1 MNRTVLTFLLALVS
15 LASQAQ
21 TKVNIHGI
29 CESDAKSTGI
39 CKNMDGSGGMDSVSV
54 KDGKWEYVK
63 ELPADVYTLLFIS
76 DVKAKQAKQEDV
88 IVVMA
93 DSIPAEIDLTTGT
106 VKGSKASEA
115 MNATW
120 KELFASM
127 KNDNKQAALAAVQ
140 QMRKAVLDNTDSMLP
155 VVFVPMMYKGLT
167 YPELQKIFRPG
178 VPFENHPAMKEAK
191 EYMSQ
196 IREAYQKER
205 QELLSSQKARAI
217 GNKFTDIA
225 MNDTTGRE
233 RRLSEWCGKGRYV
246 LIDFWASWCGPC
258 RAEMPNVTACYEKYH
273 AKGLDIVAIS
283 FDTNKDAWLRA
294 INTMKM
300 PWVHLSDLAGW
311 KSLGAKTYGIRGIP
325 ANILLDGEG
334 NIIDID
340 LRGYNLEEK
349 LAEIFGDIIYKR

>member
-1 MNRTVLTFLLALVS
+1 MEKEQLQKLIGMCDHTLLLQGS
-15 LASQAQ
+15 TTQE
-21 TKVNIHGI
+21 IHGI
-29 CESDAKSTGI
+29 CDDAMRFQTASI
-39 CKNMDGSGGMDSVSV
+39 CIPPC
-54 KDGKWEYVK
+54 YV
-63 ELPADVYTLLFIS
+63 
-76 DVKAKQAKQEDV
+76 
-88 IVVMA
+88 
-93 DSIPAEIDLTTGT
+93 
-106 VKGSKASEA
+106 
-115 MNATW
+115 
-120 KELFASM
+120 
-127 KNDNKQAALAAVQ
+127 
-140 QMRKAVLDNTDSMLP
+140 
-155 VVFVPMMYKGLT
+155 
-167 YPELQKIFRPG
+167 
-178 VPFENHPAMKEAK
+178 KEAK

-311 KSLGAKTYGIRGIP
+311 NSLGAKTYDIKGIP

-334 NIIDID
+334 NIIDND
-340 LRGYNLEEK
+340 LRDYMLEEK
-349 LAEIFGDIIYKR
+349 LAEIFGE

>member
-1 MNRTVLTFLLALVS
+1 MKRDIITILLALVS
-15 LASQAQ
+15 VASQAQ

-29 CESDAKSTGI
+29 CESDAKSI
-39 CKNMDGSGGMDSVSV
+39 LIMKNMDGSGGQDSVAV
-54 KDGKWEYVK
+54 TNGKWEYMK

-88 IVVMA
+88 IAVMA
-93 DSIPAEIDLTTGT
+93 DSIPTEIDLTTGT

-127 KNDNKQAALAAVQ
+127 GNENWPAAFQ

-155 VVFVPMMYKGLT
+155 VVFVPMGLYQGLT
-167 YPELQKIFRPG
+167 YSELKKIFRPG
-178 VPFENHPAMKEAK
+178 VPYENHPAMQEAK
-191 EYMSQ
+191 AHMSQ
-196 IREAYQKER
+196 MQEEYQKER
-205 QELLSSQKARAI
+205 QSQTARAI

-283 FDTNKDAWLRA
+283 FDMNKEAWLRA
-294 INTMKM
+294 IRTMNM

-311 KSLGAKTYGIRGIP
+311 NSLGAKTYNIRGIP
-325 ANILLDGEG
+325 ANILLDKEG
-334 NIIDID
+334 KIIAVD
-340 LRGYNLEEK
+340 LRGDELGET
-349 LAEIFGDIIYKR
+349 LAEILGE

>member
-1 MNRTVLTFLLALVS
+1 MKRDIITILLAFVS
-15 LASQAQ
+15 VASLAQ

-29 CESDAKSTGI
+29 CESDAKSI
-39 CKNMDGSGGMDSVSV
+39 LIMKNMDGSGGQDSVAV
-54 KDGKWEYVK
+54 TNGKWEYMK
-63 ELPADVYTLLFIS
+63 ELPADVYTLSFIS
-76 DVKAKQAKQEDV
+76 DVMVKQDKMDDF
-88 IVVMA
+88 ITVMA
-93 DSIPAEIDLTTGT
+93 DSIPTEIDLTTGT

-127 KNDNKQAALAAVQ
+127 KNENGLAAAQ

-155 VVFVPMMYKGLT
+155 VVFVPMGLYQGLT
-167 YPELQKIFRPG
+167 YSELKKVFRPG
-178 VPFENHPAMKEAK
+178 VPYENHPAMQEAK
-191 EYMSQ
+191 AHMSKMQ
-196 IREAYQKER
+196 EEYQKER
-205 QELLSSQKARAI
+205 QSQTARAI

-283 FDTNKDAWLRA
+283 FDTNKEAWLRA

-311 KSLGAKTYGIRGIP
+311 NSLGAKTYDIKGIP

-340 LRGYNLEEK
+340 LRDYMLEEK
-349 LAEIFGDIIYKR
+349 LAEIFGE

>member
-1 MNRTVLTFLLALVS
+1 MNRTVIAILLALVS
-15 LASQAQ
+15 VASQAQ

-29 CESDAKSTGI
+29 CEPDAKSI
-39 CKNMDGSGGMDSVSV
+39 SIMKNMDGSGGADSVSV
-54 KDGKWEYVK
+54 KDGKWEYMK

-93 DSIPAEIDLTTGT
+93 DSIPTEIDLTTGT

-127 KNDNKQAALAAVQ
+127 KNDNGLAAVQ

-178 VPFENHPAMKEAK
+178 APYENHPAMKEAK
-191 EYMSQ
+191 AHMSQ
-196 IREAYQKER
+196 IQEAYQKER

-311 KSLGAKTYGIRGIP
+311 NSLGAKTYDIKGIP

-334 NIIDID
+334 NIIDND
-340 LRGYNLEEK
+340 LRDYMLEEK
-349 LAEIFGDIIYKR
+349 LAEIFGE

>member
-1 MNRTVLTFLLALVS
+1 MNKTIITILLAFAS
-15 LASQAQ
+15 MASQAQ

-29 CESDAKSTGI
+29 CEPDAKSISIG
-39 CKNMDGSGGMDSVSV
+39 KNMDGSGGADSVSV
-54 KDGKWEYVK
+54 KDGKWEYMK
-63 ELPADVYTLLFIS
+63 ELPADVYALLFIS
-76 DVKAKQAKQEDV
+76 DVKAKQAKQWDVIEDV
-88 IVVMA
+88 IAVMA
-93 DSIPAEIDLTTGT
+93 DSIPTEIDLTTGT

-120 KELFASM
+120 KELIASM
-127 KNDNKQAALAAVQ
+127 KSDNKQAATLAAVQ
-140 QMRKAVLDNTDSMLP
+140 QMRKAVLDNTDSILP
-155 VVFVPMMYKGLT
+155 VVFVPMGMYKGLT
-167 YPELQKIFRPG
+167 YSELKKIFRPG
-178 VPFENHPAMKEAK
+178 VPYENHPAMQEAK
-191 EYMSQ
+191 AHMSQ
-196 IREAYQKER
+196 MQEEYQQER
-205 QELLSSQKARAI
+205 QSQTARAI

-283 FDTNKDAWLRA
+283 FDTNKEAWLRA

-300 PWVHLSDLAGW
+300 PWVHLSDLKGW
-311 KSLGAKTYGIRGIP
+311 DSLGATTYDIKGIP

-340 LRGYNLEEK
+340 LRDNMLEEK
-349 LAEIFGDIIYKR
+349 LAEIFGE

>member
-1 MNRTVLTFLLALVS
+1 MKRDIITILLALVS
-15 LASQAQ
+15 VASQAQ

-29 CESDAKSTGI
+29 CEPDAKYIGI
-39 CKNMDGSGGMDSVSV
+39 CKNMDGSGGADSVSV
-54 KDGKWEYVK
+54 RDGKWEYMK

-93 DSIPAEIDLTTGT
+93 DSIPTEIDLTTGT

-127 KNDNKQAALAAVQ
+127 KNDNGLAAVQ

-178 VPFENHPAMKEAK
+178 APYENHPAMKEAK

-311 KSLGAKTYGIRGIP
+311 NSLGAKTYDIKGIP

-334 NIIDID
+334 NIIAID
-340 LRGYNLEEK
+340 LRDYMLEEK
-349 LAEIFGDIIYKR
+349 LAEIFEE

>member
-1 MNRTVLTFLLALVS
+1 MNKAIFTILLALVS
-15 LASQAQ
+15 VASQAQ

-29 CESDAKSTGI
+29 CESDAKSI
-39 CKNMDGSGGMDSVSV
+39 SIMKNMDGSGGTDSVSV
-54 KDGKWEYVK
+54 KDDKWEYVK
-63 ELPADVYTLLFIS
+63 ELSADVYTLLFIS

-93 DSIPAEIDLTTGT
+93 DSIPTEIDLTTGT

-127 KNDNKQAALAAVQ
+127 KNDNGLAAVQ

-167 YPELQKIFRPG
+167 YPELQRIFHPG
-178 VPFENHPAMKEAK
+178 APYENHPAMKEAK

-311 KSLGAKTYGIRGIP
+311 NSLGAKTYDIKGIP

-334 NIIDID
+334 NIIDND
-340 LRGYNLEEK
+340 LRDYMLEEK
-349 LAEIFGDIIYKR
+349 LVEIFGE

>member
-1 MNRTVLTFLLALVS
+1 MKRDIITILLALVS
-15 LASQAQ
+15 VASQAQ

-29 CESDAKSTGI
+29 CEPDAKSISI
-39 CKNMDGSGGMDSVSV
+39 CKNMDGSGGADSIAVTN
-54 KDGKWEYVK
+54 GKWEYMK
-63 ELPADVYTLLFIS
+63 ELPADVYALLFIS
-76 DVKAKQAKQEDV
+76 DVKAKQAKQWDVIEDV
-88 IVVMA
+88 IAVMA
-93 DSIPAEIDLTTGT
+93 DSIPTEIDLTTGT

-120 KELFASM
+120 KELIASM
-127 KNDNKQAALAAVQ
+127 KSDNKQAAKLAAVQ

-155 VVFVPMMYKGLT
+155 VVFVPMGMYQGLT
-167 YPELQKIFRPG
+167 YPELQKIFYPG
-178 VPFENHPAMKEAK
+178 APYENHPAMQEAK
-191 EYMSQ
+191 AHMSQ
-196 IREAYQKER
+196 MQEEYQKER
-205 QELLSSQKARAI
+205 QSQTARAI

-283 FDTNKDAWLRA
+283 FDTNKEAWLRA

-311 KSLGAKTYGIRGIP
+311 NSLGATTYDIKGIP

-340 LRGYNLEEK
+340 LRDYMLEEK
-349 LAEIFGDIIYKR
+349 LAEIFGE

>member
-1 MNRTVLTFLLALVS
+1 MKRDIITILLALVS
-15 LASQAQ
+15 VASQAQ

-29 CESDAKSTGI
+29 CEPDAKYIGI
-39 CKNMDGSGGMDSVSV
+39 CKNMDGSGGADSVSV
-54 KDGKWEYVK
+54 RDGKWEYMK
-63 ELPADVYTLLFIS
+63 ELPADVYTLSFIS
-76 DVKAKQAKQEDV
+76 DVMEKQEKQEDF
-88 IVVMA
+88 ITVMA
-93 DSIPAEIDLTTGT
+93 DSIPTEIDLTTGT

-120 KELFASM
+120 KGLLASM
-127 KNDNKQAALAAVQ
+127 KSDNKLAAVQ

-178 VPFENHPAMKEAK
+178 APYENHPAMKEAK
-191 EYMSQ
+191 EHMSQ
-196 IREAYQKER
+196 MQEEYQKER
-205 QELLSSQKARAI
+205 QSQTARAI

-311 KSLGAKTYGIRGIP
+311 NSLGATTYDIKGIP

-340 LRGYNLEEK
+340 LRDYMLEEK
-349 LAEIFGDIIYKR
+349 LAEIFGE

>member
-1 MNRTVLTFLLALVS
+1 MKRDIITILLAFVS
-15 LASQAQ
+15 VASQAQ

-29 CESDAKSTGI
+29 CEPDAKYIGI
-39 CKNMDGSGGMDSVSV
+39 CKNMDGSGGQDSVAV
-54 KDGKWEYVK
+54 TNGKWEYMK
-63 ELPADVYTLLFIS
+63 ELPAEVYTLSFIS
-76 DVKAKQAKQEDV
+76 DVKAKQPKQEDV
-88 IVVMA
+88 ITVMA
-93 DSIPAEIDLTTGT
+93 DSIPTEIDLTTGT

-127 KNDNKQAALAAVQ
+127 KSDNQQAAMQAAAQ

-155 VVFVPMMYKGLT
+155 VVFVPMGLYQGLT
-167 YPELQKIFRPG
+167 YSELKKVFRPG
-178 VPFENHPAMKEAK
+178 VPYENHPAMQEAK
-191 EYMSQ
+191 AHMSQ
-196 IREAYQKER
+196 MQEEYQKER
-205 QELLSSQKARAI
+205 QSQTARAI

-283 FDTNKDAWLRA
+283 FDTNKEAWLRA
-294 INTMKM
+294 INTMEM

-311 KSLGAKTYGIRGIP
+311 NSLGAKTYDIKGIP

-340 LRGYNLEEK
+340 LRDYMLEEK
-349 LAEIFGDIIYKR
+349 LAEIFGE

>member
-1 MNRTVLTFLLALVS
+1 MKRDIITILLALVS
-15 LASQAQ
+15 VASQAQ

-29 CESDAKSTGI
+29 CEPDAKSISI
-39 CKNMDGSGGMDSVSV
+39 CKNMDGSGGADSVSV
-54 KDGKWEYVK
+54 RDGKWEYMK
-63 ELPADVYTLLFIS
+63 ELPADVYTLSFIS
-76 DVKAKQAKQEDV
+76 DVMEKQEKQEDF
-88 IVVMA
+88 ITVMA
-93 DSIPAEIDLTTGT
+93 DSIPTEIDLTTGT

-127 KNDNKQAALAAVQ
+127 KNNNGLAAVQ

-178 VPFENHPAMKEAK
+178 VPYENHPAMKEAK

-311 KSLGAKTYGIRGIP
+311 NSLGAKTYDIKGIP

-334 NIIDID
+334 NIIDND
-340 LRGYNLEEK
+340 LRDYMLEEK
-349 LAEIFGDIIYKR
+349 LAEIFGE

>member
-1 MNRTVLTFLLALVS
+1 MYRQTIFTMLLSLVS
-15 LASQAQ
+15 MESQAQ
-21 TKVNIHGI
+21 TKVNIHGTS
-29 CESDAKSTGI
+29 EPDAKRI
-39 CKNMDGSGGMDSVSV
+39 AIYKNMDGSGGIDSVSV

-63 ELPADVYTLLFIS
+63 ELPADVYTLFFAS
-76 DVKAKQAKQEDV
+76 DVMEMQDKKEDV
-88 IVVMA
+88 IAVMA
-93 DSIPAEIDLTTGT
+93 DSIPTEIDLTTGT

-120 KELFASM
+120 KGIIASM
-127 KNDNKQAALAAVQ
+127 KNNNGLAAAQ

-155 VVFVPMMYKGLT
+155 VVFVPMGLYKGLT
-167 YPELQKIFRPG
+167 YSELKKIFRLG
-178 VPFENHPAMKEAK
+178 VPYENHPAMQEAK
-191 EYMSQ
+191 AHMSQ
-196 IREAYQKER
+196 M
-205 QELLSSQKARAI
+205 SSQTVRAIGNRAI
-217 GNKFTDIA
+217 GNKFTNIA
-225 MNDTTGRE
+225 MNDTTGQE

-283 FDTNKDAWLRA
+283 FDTNKEAWLRA
-294 INTMKM
+294 INTMNM

-311 KSLGAKTYGIRGIP
+311 ESLGAKTYDIKGIP

-340 LRGYNLEEK
+340 LRDYMLEEK
-349 LAEIFGDIIYKR
+349 LAEIFGE

>member
-1 MNRTVLTFLLALVS
+1 
-15 LASQAQ
+15 
-21 TKVNIHGI
+21 
-29 CESDAKSTGI
+29 
-39 CKNMDGSGGMDSVSV
+39 
-54 KDGKWEYVK
+54 
-63 ELPADVYTLLFIS
+63 
-76 DVKAKQAKQEDV
+76 
-88 IVVMA
+88 
-93 DSIPAEIDLTTGT
+93 
-106 VKGSKASEA
+106 

-127 KNDNKQAALAAVQ
+127 KSDNKQAAALAAVQ

-155 VVFVPMMYKGLT
+155 AVFVPMGLYQGLT
-167 YPELQKIFRPG
+167 YSELQKIFRPG
-178 VPFENHPAMKEAK
+178 VPYENHPAMQEAK
-191 EYMSQ
+191 AHMSQ
-196 IREAYQKER
+196 MQEEYQKER
-205 QELLSSQKARAI
+205 QSQTARAI

-311 KSLGAKTYGIRGIP
+311 NSLGATTYDIKGIP
-325 ANILLDGEG
+325 ANILLDGDG

-340 LRGYNLEEK
+340 LRDYMLEEK
-349 LAEIFGDIIYKR
+349 LAKIFGE

>member
-1 MNRTVLTFLLALVS
+1 MKRDIITILLAFVS
-15 LASQAQ
+15 VASLAQ

-29 CESDAKSTGI
+29 CEPDAKYISI
-39 CKNMDGSGGMDSVSV
+39 CKNMDGSGGADSVSV
-54 KDGKWEYVK
+54 RDGKWEYMK
-63 ELPADVYTLLFIS
+63 ELPADVYTLSFIS
-76 DVKAKQAKQEDV
+76 DVMEKQDKKDDF
-88 IVVMA
+88 ITVMA
-93 DSIPAEIDLTTGT
+93 DSIPTEIDLTTGT
-106 VKGSKASEA
+106 LKGSKASEA

-127 KNDNKQAALAAVQ
+127 KSDNQQAAMQAAVL

-155 VVFVPMMYKGLT
+155 VVFVPMGLYQGLT
-167 YPELQKIFRPG
+167 YSELKKVFRPG
-178 VPFENHPAMKEAK
+178 VPYENHPAMQEAK
-191 EYMSQ
+191 AHMSQ
-196 IREAYQKER
+196 MQEEYQKER
-205 QELLSSQKARAI
+205 QSQTARAI

-225 MNDTTGRE
+225 MNDTTDRE

-283 FDTNKDAWLRA
+283 FDTNKEAWLRA

-311 KSLGAKTYGIRGIP
+311 NSLGAKTYDIKGIP

-340 LRGYNLEEK
+340 LRDYMLEEK
-349 LAEIFGDIIYKR
+349 LAEIFGE

>member
-1 MNRTVLTFLLALVS
+1 MKRDIITILLALVS
-15 LASQAQ
+15 VASQAQ

-29 CESDAKSTGI
+29 CESDAKSI
-39 CKNMDGSGGMDSVSV
+39 SIRKNMDGSGGQDSVSV
-54 KDGKWEYVK
+54 KDGKWEYMK

-88 IVVMA
+88 IAVMA
-93 DSIPAEIDLTTGT
+93 DSIPTEIDLTTGT

-115 MNATW
+115 MNATL

-127 KNDNKQAALAAVQ
+127 KNDNALAAVQ
-140 QMRKAVLDNTDSMLP
+140 QMRKAVLDNTDLMLP
-155 VVFVPMMYKGLT
+155 VMFVPMMYKGLT
-167 YPELQKIFRPG
+167 YSELKKIFRPG
-178 VPFENHPAMKEAK
+178 APYENHPAMKEAK
-191 EYMSQ
+191 AHMSQ
-196 IREAYQKER
+196 MQEEYQKER
-205 QELLSSQKARAI
+205 QELLSSQTARAI

-258 RAEMPNVTACYEKYH
+258 RAEMPNVSACYEKYH

-311 KSLGAKTYGIRGIP
+311 NSLGATTYDIKGIP

-340 LRGYNLEEK
+340 LRDYMLEEK
-349 LAEIFGDIIYKR
+349 LAEIFGE

>member
-1 MNRTVLTFLLALVS
+1 MKRNIIFTFLLAFIS
-15 LASQAQ
+15 MASQAQ

-29 CESDAKSTGI
+29 CEPDAKRISI
-39 CKNMDGSGGMDSVSV
+39 CRNMDGSGGTDSVSV
-54 KDGKWEYVK
+54 MDGKWEYVK
-63 ELPADVYTLLFIS
+63 ELSADVYTLLFIS
-76 DVKAKQAKQEDV
+76 DVMEKQDKQEDF
-88 IVVMA
+88 IAVMA
-93 DSIPAEIDLTTGT
+93 DSIPTEIDLTTGT

-120 KELFASM
+120 KGLLASM
-127 KNDNKQAALAAVQ
+127 KSNDGPAAVQ
-140 QMRKAVLDNTDSMLP
+140 LMRKAVLDNTDSMLP
-155 VVFVPMMYKGLT
+155 VVFVPMGMYKGLT
-167 YPELQKIFRPG
+167 YPELQKIFYPG
-178 VPFENHPAMKEAK
+178 APYENHPAMQEAK
-191 EYMSQ
+191 AHMSQ
-196 IREAYQKER
+196 IQAAYQKER

-311 KSLGAKTYGIRGIP
+311 NSIGAKTYDIKGIP

-334 NIIDID
+334 NIIDND
-340 LRGYNLEEK
+340 LRDYMLEEK
-349 LAEIFGDIIYKR
+349 LAEIFGE

>member
-1 MNRTVLTFLLALVS
+1 
-15 LASQAQ
+15 
-21 TKVNIHGI
+21 
-29 CESDAKSTGI
+29 
-39 CKNMDGSGGMDSVSV
+39 
-54 KDGKWEYVK
+54 
-63 ELPADVYTLLFIS
+63 
-76 DVKAKQAKQEDV
+76 
-88 IVVMA
+88 
-93 DSIPAEIDLTTGT
+93 
-106 VKGSKASEA
+106 
-115 MNATW
+115 
-120 KELFASM
+120 
-127 KNDNKQAALAAVQ
+127 
-140 QMRKAVLDNTDSMLP
+140 MRKAVLDNTDSMLP

-178 VPFENHPAMKEAK
+178 APYENHPAMKEAK

-294 INTMKM
+294 INTMEM

-311 KSLGAKTYGIRGIP
+311 NSLGAPTYDIKGIP

-340 LRGYNLEEK
+340 LRDYMLEEK
-349 LAEIFGDIIYKR
+349 LAEIFGE

>member
-1 MNRTVLTFLLALVS
+1 MKRDIITILLAFVS
-15 LASQAQ
+15 VASLAQ

-29 CESDAKSTGI
+29 CESDAKYIGI
-39 CKNMDGSGGMDSVSV
+39 CKNMDGSGGTDSVSV
-54 KDGKWEYVK
+54 KDGKWEYMK
-63 ELPADVYTLLFIS
+63 ELPADVYTLSFIS
-76 DVKAKQAKQEDV
+76 YVKAKQPKQEDV
-88 IVVMA
+88 ITVMA
-93 DSIPAEIDLTTGT
+93 DSIPTEIDLTTGT

-127 KNDNKQAALAAVQ
+127 KNENGLAVAQ

-155 VVFVPMMYKGLT
+155 VVFVPMGLYQGLT
-167 YPELQKIFRPG
+167 YSELKKVFRPG
-178 VPFENHPAMKEAK
+178 VPYENHPAMQEAK
-191 EYMSQ
+191 AHMSKMQ
-196 IREAYQKER
+196 EEYQKER
-205 QELLSSQKARAI
+205 QSQTARAI

-283 FDTNKDAWLRA
+283 FDTNKEAWLRA
-294 INTMKM
+294 INTMEM

-311 KSLGAKTYGIRGIP
+311 NSLGAKTYDIKGIP

-340 LRGYNLEEK
+340 LRDYMLEEK
-349 LAEIFGDIIYKR
+349 LAEIFGE

>member
-1 MNRTVLTFLLALVS
+1 MKKTIFTILLAFVS
-15 LASQAQ
+15 VASQAQ

-29 CESDAKSTGI
+29 CEPDAKYIGI
-39 CKNMDGSGGMDSVSV
+39 CKNMDGSGGQDSVAV
-54 KDGKWEYVK
+54 TNGKWEYMK
-63 ELPADVYTLLFIS
+63 ELPADVYTLSFIS
-76 DVKAKQAKQEDV
+76 DVMEKQDKMDDF
-88 IVVMA
+88 ITVMA
-93 DSIPAEIDLTTGT
+93 DSIPTEIDLTTGT

-120 KELFASM
+120 KGLLAPM
-127 KNDNKQAALAAVQ
+127 KSDNQQAAQQAAVL

-155 VVFVPMMYKGLT
+155 VVFVPMGLYQGLT
-167 YPELQKIFRPG
+167 YSELKKVFRPG
-178 VPFENHPAMKEAK
+178 VPYENHPAMQEAK

-283 FDTNKDAWLRA
+283 FDTNKEAWLRA

-311 KSLGAKTYGIRGIP
+311 NSLGAKTYDIKGIP

-340 LRGYNLEEK
+340 LRDYMLEEK
-349 LAEIFGDIIYKR
+349 LAEIFGE

>member
-1 MNRTVLTFLLALVS
+1 MNKTIFTFLLAFIS
-15 LASQAQ
+15 MASQAQ

-29 CESDAKSTGI
+29 CEPDAKSI
-39 CKNMDGSGGMDSVSV
+39 SIMKNMDGSGGQDSVAV
-54 KDGKWEYVK
+54 TNGKWEYMK

-93 DSIPAEIDLTTGT
+93 DSIPTEIDLTTGT

-155 VVFVPMMYKGLT
+155 VVLVPMMYKGLT

-178 VPFENHPAMKEAK
+178 APYENHPAMKEAK

-233 RRLSEWCGKGRYV
+233 RLLREVSRKGTRHRCHLVRHEQGCLASCHQYDEDAVGASERLGR
-246 LIDFWASWCGPC
+246 L
-258 RAEMPNVTACYEKYH
+258 EQ
-273 AKGLDIVAIS
+273 
-283 FDTNKDAWLRA
+283 
-294 INTMKM
+294 
-300 PWVHLSDLAGW
+300 PW
-311 KSLGAKTYGIRGIP
+311 R
-325 ANILLDGEG
+325 E
-334 NIIDID
+334 D
-340 LRGYNLEEK
+340 LRHQGHPCQYPS
-349 LAEIFGDIIYKR
+349 

>member
-1 MNRTVLTFLLALVS
+1 MKRDIITILLALVS
-15 LASQAQ
+15 VASQAQ

-29 CESDAKSTGI
+29 CEPDAKYIGI
-39 CKNMDGSGGMDSVSV
+39 CKNMDGSGGADSVSV
-54 KDGKWEYVK
+54 RDGKWEYMK
-63 ELPADVYTLLFIS
+63 ELPADVYTLSFIS
-76 DVKAKQAKQEDV
+76 DVMEKQEKQEDF
-88 IVVMA
+88 ITVMA
-93 DSIPAEIDLTTGT
+93 DSIPTEIDLTTGT

-120 KELFASM
+120 KGLLASM
-127 KNDNKQAALAAVQ
+127 KSDNKLAAVQ
-140 QMRKAVLDNTDSMLP
+140 QMCKAVLDNTDSMLP
-155 VVFVPMMYKGLT
+155 VVFFPMGMYKALT

-178 VPFENHPAMKEAK
+178 VPYENHPAMQEAK
-191 EYMSQ
+191 AHMSQ
-196 IREAYQKER
+196 MQEAYQKEL
-205 QELLSSQKARAI
+205 QSQKARDI

-311 KSLGAKTYGIRGIP
+311 NSLGAKTYDIKGIP

-340 LRGYNLEEK
+340 LRDYMLEEK
-349 LAEIFGDIIYKR
+349 LAEIFGE

>member
-1 MNRTVLTFLLALVS
+1 MKRDIITILLALVS
-15 LASQAQ
+15 VASQAQ

-29 CESDAKSTGI
+29 CEPDAKSISI
-39 CKNMDGSGGMDSVSV
+39 CKNMDGSGGQDSIAVTN
-54 KDGKWEYVK
+54 GKWEYMK
-63 ELPADVYTLLFIS
+63 ELPADVYTLSFIS

-88 IVVMA
+88 IEDIITVMA
-93 DSIPAEIDLTTGT
+93 DSIPTEIDLTTGT

-120 KELFASM
+120 KGLLASM
-127 KNDNKQAALAAVQ
+127 KSDNQQAAKLAAVQ
-140 QMRKAVLDNTDSMLP
+140 QMRKTVLDNTDSMLP
-155 VVFVPMMYKGLT
+155 VVFVPMGMYKGLT
-167 YPELQKIFRPG
+167 YSELKKIFRPG
-178 VPFENHPAMKEAK
+178 VPYENHPAMKEAK
-191 EYMSQ
+191 AHMSQ
-196 IREAYQKER
+196 MQEEYQKER
-205 QELLSSQKARAI
+205 QSQTARAI

-283 FDTNKDAWLRA
+283 FDTNKEAWLRA

-311 KSLGAKTYGIRGIP
+311 NSLGATTYDIKGIP

-340 LRGYNLEEK
+340 LRDYMLEEK
-349 LAEIFGDIIYKR
+349 LAEIFGE